1 MIHNLI
7 EIIGREAKLF
17 ESFLLVLEEQQ
28 QMLVSNN
35 LKGINKTTEAQRE
48 LLVQSQILNKE
59 REELTDKIKSANA
72 IEGDLNVT
80 RLLEM
85 VDKNQAEQLIKLKNI
100 IFSLHEQIGEVR
112 NQNANLLNRSREY
125 IARMMDMLA
134 RINTPSGSYG
144 STGAEEGKTNA
155 LAVDRRV

>member
-1 MIHNLI
+1 MIRNLI

-28 QMLVSNN
+28 KMLVSNN
-35 LKGINKTTEAQRE
+35 LKGIKQTTESQRE
-48 LLVQSQILNKE
+48 LLVQSQILDKE
-59 REELTDKIKSANA
+59 RQELTDKIKSSNA

-100 IFSLHEQIGEVR
+100 IFSLHEQISEVR

-134 RINTPSGSYG
+134 RINSPSGSYG
-144 STGAEEGKTNA
+144 STGTEEGKTNA